1 MFENQRFKNQ
11 RDHCCH
17 LNYRCIFFSRVLS
30 WELRRVSPCV
40 LPRVPDSRN
49 AIMLKSMTAFSR
61 QEEVNQWGTIV
72 WEIRSV
78 NHRYLDLSI
87 RIPEELRNI
96 EPKARDLLNASLS
109 RGKVEAALRYK
120 PGDLTGGEIVV
131 NEMLAQQLC
140 QAAQSIQQTMG
151 DSGVDSGPVSAIEVL
166 RWPGVVGQ
174 TETDLGPLQKQV
186 LNLLSTTI
194 ADYLATRGREG
205 SKTATM
211 LIERCDAIEQIVAKV
226 RVLRPQALER
236 QRAKLISRVEEL
248 GTDHDNGRLEQELV
262 YAAQR
267 LDVDEELDRL
277 SAHLSELR
285 DILQRD
291 EPVGRRLDFLV
302 QEFNREANTLS
313 SKSADADTTSLSV
326 DLKVLIEQMREQVQ
340 NIE

>member
-1 MFENQRFKNQ
+1 
-11 RDHCCH
+11 
-17 LNYRCIFFSRVLS
+17 
-30 WELRRVSPCV
+30 
-40 LPRVPDSRN
+40 
-49 AIMLKSMTAFSR
+49 MLKSMTAFSR

-87 RIPEELRNI
+87 RMPEELRNI
-96 EPKARDLLNASLS
+96 EPKARDLLNGSLS

-120 PGDLTGGEIVV
+120 QGDIEGAEITV
-131 NEMLAQQLC
+131 NEALAQQLAS
-140 QAAQSIQQTMG
+140 AAQSVQKLIGNTE
-151 DSGVDSGPVSAIEVL
+151 PLSAIEIL

-174 TETDLGPLQKQV
+174 VEKDLGPLQKRV
-186 LNLLSTTI
+186 LELLSTTI
-194 ADYLATRGREG
+194 VDYLETRGREG
-205 SKTATM
+205 ARTATM
-211 LIERCDAIEQIVAKV
+211 LSERCDAIEAIVAKV
-226 RVLRPQALER
+226 RVLRPQAIER
-236 QRAKLISRVEEL
+236 QRAKLISRIEEL
-248 GTDHDNGRLEQELV
+248 DTDHDNGRLEQELV
-262 YAAQR
+262 YIAQR

-277 SAHLSELR
+277 TAHISELR

-313 SKSADADTTSLSV
+313 SKSADAETTALSV

>member
-1 MFENQRFKNQ
+1 
-11 RDHCCH
+11 
-17 LNYRCIFFSRVLS
+17 
-30 WELRRVSPCV
+30 
-40 LPRVPDSRN
+40 
-49 AIMLKSMTAFSR
+49 MTAFSR

-87 RIPEELRNI
+87 RMPEELRNI
-96 EPKARDLLNASLS
+96 EPKARDLLNGSLS

-120 PGDLTGGEIVV
+120 QGDIEGAEITV
-131 NEMLAQQLC
+131 NEALAQQLAS
-140 QAAQSIQQTMG
+140 AAQSVQKLIGNTE
-151 DSGVDSGPVSAIEVL
+151 PLSAIEIL

-174 TETDLGPLQKQV
+174 VEKDLGPLQKRV
-186 LNLLSTTI
+186 LELLSTTI
-194 ADYLATRGREG
+194 VDYLETRGREG
-205 SKTATM
+205 ARTATM
-211 LIERCDAIEQIVAKV
+211 LRERCDAIEAIVAKV
-226 RVLRPQALER
+226 RVLRPQAIER
-236 QRAKLISRVEEL
+236 QRAKLISRIEEL
-248 GTDHDNGRLEQELV
+248 DTDHDNGRLEQELV
-262 YAAQR
+262 YIAQR

-277 SAHLSELR
+277 TAHISELR

-313 SKSADADTTSLSV
+313 SKSADAETTALSV